1 MARNSEEEI
10 TMENS
15 RERSEQQRKDSERS
29 ALLAAQAFIIFSG
42 IYWFLQFESVLE
54 LLELAYG

>member
-1 MARNSEEEI
+1 
-10 TMENS
+10 MENS